1 MSGRRDGPAS
11 LPGRVAGRILRVV
24 AVLSAVEHRLMLM
37 TDVAHDA
44 KMRFAE
50 IIAAVRSEVMDEDQ
64 CVERALYGAQG
75 Q

>member
-1 MSGRRDGPAS
+1 M
-11 LPGRVAGRILRVV
+11 
-24 AVLSAVEHRLMLM
+24 LSAVEHRLMLM